1 MTNPVL
7 NLHLE
12 RSGKWGSCGKMVEN
26 EMGSGEVLLPR
37 FIPGDTFQLE
47 ANGSREQK
55 RVGFALVHAG
65 PRDHSEAKGEEY
77 E

>member
-1 MTNPVL
+1 
-7 NLHLE
+7 
-12 RSGKWGSCGKMVEN
+12 MVEN